1 MLLAPFLRR
10 WTYTRHH
17 EQVRVWGFSPSCG
30 AGPTRGTVSR

>member
-17 EQVRVWGFSPSCG
+17 EQVRVGVLALLAPLG
-30 AGPTRGTVSR
+30 AG